1 MFQSNDDKVIGVVV
15 AKFHLYPPSI
25 KSRIDNFAGIMSIGF
40 AYTDDN
46 GHEVGAWIGP
56 ALHDILDEFYK
67 TTQAMIGEAISVS
80 ELKAFLAAKAKEL
93 K

>member
-1 MFQSNDDKVIGVVV
+1 MARSGIAALSD
-15 AKFHLYPPSI
+15 HL
-25 KSRIDNFAGIMSIGF
+25 KR
-40 AYTDDN
+40 
-46 GHEVGAWIGP
+46 HEVGTWIGP